1 MTPEILRDTRRLL
14 AICEAI
20 RRAEHTR
27 DVIRERLRRREA
39 DARRCGARPTRDR
52 SARGEYAA
60 RWIACHGADAW
71 DADPWCW
78 EVDFARINEAP
89 DASAEGR

>member
-27 DVIRERLRRREA
+27 ELIRERLRRREA
-39 DARRCGARPTRDR
+39 DALRALLDAILDASDATARDEAIDHARSALRGAR
-52 SARGEYAA
+52 
-60 RWIACHGADAW
+60 
-71 DADPWCW
+71 
-78 EVDFARINEAP
+78 
-89 DASAEGR
+89 